1 MKYIDAKKLIAEIER
16 HIKHYKKLD
25 RDDFKNGE
33 LYICQEL
40 LSFVKSLRQEQH
52 GVDLEKVVMI
62 DNLIM
67 NMTAEGYNNS
77 YKTRPFYEEVLRRFN
92 ARNEEKK

>member
-1 MKYIDAKKLIAEIER
+1 MIKYIDAEKLIAEIER
-16 HIKHYKKLD
+16 YISHYESSN

-40 LSFVKSLRQEQH
+40 LSFVKSLRQEQQE
-52 GVDLEKVVMI
+52 VDLEKVVMI
-62 DNLIM
+62 DNVIM
-67 NMTAEGYNNS
+67 NMAAEGYNNG

-92 ARNEEKK
+92 AKNSK